1 MRPEDRDAALL
12 WDMREAARE
21 IEEFIK
27 GVSYDHFASQKAL
40 RYAIERQIIVIG
52 EAARRVS
59 NNFKDTHQEIPWSSI
74 VGQRNVLAHEYGE
87 VLLERVWLVAT
98 ERIPELIH
106 LLEPLIPPPPKTDD

>member
-1 MRPEDRDAALL
+1 MRPEDRDNALL

-27 GVSYDHFASQKAL
+27 EASYDKFVSKKAL

-52 EAARRVS
+52 EAAKRIS
-59 NNFKDTHQEIPWSSI
+59 DTFKKKHPEIPWSSI
-74 VGQRNVLAHEYGE
+74 VGQRNVLVHEYGE

-98 ERIPELIH
+98 ERIPELIR
-106 LLEPLIPPPPKTDD
+106 LLEPLIPPPPKIDG

>member
-1 MRPEDRDAALL
+1 MRPEDRDVALL

-21 IEEFIK
+21 IGEFIT
-27 GVSYDHFASQKAL
+27 GVSYNQFVSQKAL

-59 NNFKDTHQEIPWSSI
+59 NGFKDSHPEIPWSSI

-87 VLLERVWLVAT
+87 VLLERVWSVAT
-98 ERIPELIH
+98 DRIPELFR
-106 LLEPLIPPPPKTDD
+106 LLEPLIPLPPKSDD

>member
-1 MRPEDRDAALL
+1 
-12 WDMREAARE
+12 MREAARE

-27 GVSYDHFASQKAL
+27 GVSYDEFVLQKPL

-52 EAARRVS
+52 EAAKRMS
-59 NNFKDTHQEIPWSSI
+59 DTFKKVHPEIPWSSI

-106 LLEPLIPPPPKTDD
+106 LLEPLIPPPPKIDG